1 MPNIK
6 MLNSFLYSSVTLMQL
21 SQLMNLI
28 YLELLTAMRG
38 GCFSAFV
45 LNVLCQF
52 RKQGDNVI
60 ACLWWWQNWCLY
72 STPAWRE
79 AGTGVQWLTLQ
90 LQTLRIWLL
99 NSNATAPFF
108 VRDARNAWYSHCRA
122 ARVSIHNILFYSVL
136 AAEKWQKEC

>member
-1 MPNIK
+1 

-52 RKQGDNVI
+52 RKQGDNVHSLLVVV
-60 ACLWWWQNWCLY
+60 AELV
-72 STPAWRE
+72 P
-79 AGTGVQWLTLQ
+79 VQHSCMSGGRHWGAVAH
-90 LQTLRIWLL
+90 
-99 NSNATAPFF
+99 SAAP
-108 VRDARNAWYSHCRA
+108 D
-122 ARVSIHNILFYSVL
+122 L
-136 AAEKWQKEC
+136 ANLAFKF